1 MSVCPSIKRVNCD
14 KTKETSAKILI
25 PYKSSIY
32 LVFWQEEWL
41 VGTTPSTWNFGPNWP
56 RRFRNADFQ
65 SISARSASAVAPSET
80 NPVMTNKKVH
90 YVHSSEP
97 KVNSVR
103 CLQAP
108 QRGLINAKLPFLV
121 KKCTRLEQS
130 LLHSFIIII
139 IYLPKTH
146 TTQRARRTNS
156 IWRVRQGWCT
166 ALTVAL
172 EKK

>member
-80 NPVMTNKKVH
+80 NPIMTNKKVH
-90 YVHSSEP
+90 YVYSSEP

-108 QRGLINAKLPFLV
+108 PKGAHKRKIAVSRQKVHSSRTKSATQFHYHHHLFAKNTYNTTC
-121 KKCTRLEQS
+121 KKN
-130 LLHSFIIII
+130 
-139 IYLPKTH
+139 K
-146 TTQRARRTNS
+146 
-156 IWRVRQGWCT
+156 
-166 ALTVAL
+166 
-172 EKK
+172 